1 MTSMQRSYLGDV
13 SPPANM
19 DSSIEP
25 MGNSLITS
33 MDFSNV
39 NEFIN
44 GNDESLS
51 LANFNQYRLSDAIN
65 DRNFLERLTNYDESL
80 FTKDAD
86 INNCDIDSNHLIS
99 NGTLSSNST
108 LQNSTDSTK
117 NDDTFVAAI
126 QLNGTFDAVGEV
138 DRTFIQAPEDSLS
151 QSKNGTFEIGNAKNE
166 TFDAKNGT
174 FDAKNGTFDA
184 KKAFSDFNKTT
195 DALEDE
201 ELSLY
206 GTFKVENDGD
216 DFKKPEVFGM
226 TITRERSPKVDSNS
240 TVTKK
245 DLVEGM

>member
-1 MTSMQRSYLGDV
+1 
-13 SPPANM
+13 
-19 DSSIEP
+19 
-25 MGNSLITS
+25 

-117 NDDTFVAAI
+117 NDDTFVAAD
-126 QLNGTFDAVGEV
+126 QLNGTFNAVGEV
-138 DRTFIQAPEDSLS
+138 DRTFIQAPVDSSS
-151 QSKNGTFEIGNAKNE
+151 QSKNGTFEIGNE

-174 FDAKNGTFDA
+174 FDAKNGTFDTKNETIDAKNGTFDA
-184 KKAFSDFNKTT
+184 KKAFILFNNTT

-206 GTFKVENDGD
+206 GTFKVENDDG
-216 DFKKPEVFGM
+216 DFKKPDGFGM
-226 TITRERSPKVDSNS
+226 TIARQRSPKVDLNS
-240 TVTKK
+240 TITKK
-245 DLVEGM
+245 DLVEGK

>member
-1 MTSMQRSYLGDV
+1 MQRSYLGDV
-13 SPPANM
+13 SPPSNM

-51 LANFNQYRLSDAIN
+51 LANFHQYRLSDAIN

-86 INNCDIDSNHLIS
+86 INNCDIDSNQLIS

-108 LQNSTDSTK
+108 LQNSADSTK
-117 NDDTFVAAI
+117 NDDTFLAAD
-126 QLNGTFDAVGEV
+126 QVNGTFNAVGEC
-138 DRTFIQAPEDSLS
+138 DRTFIQAPDDISS
-151 QSKNGTFEIGNAKNE
+151 HSKNGTFEIGPAKNE

-184 KKAFSDFNKTT
+184 KKAFSEINKTT

-206 GTFKVENDGD
+206 GTFKIENDGG
-216 DFKKPEVFGM
+216 DFKKPEGFVMPIGSQH
-226 TITRERSPKVDSNS
+226 SPKVDLNS
-240 TVTKK
+240 TVTKR
-245 DLVEGM
+245 DLVKGN

>member
-1 MTSMQRSYLGDV
+1 MQRSYLGDV
-13 SPPANM
+13 SPPTNM

-117 NDDTFVAAI
+117 NDDTFVATG
-126 QLNGTFDAVGEV
+126 QLNGTFNAVIEV
-138 DRTFIQAPEDSLS
+138 DRTFIQAPDDSLS

-166 TFDAKNGT
+166 T

-206 GTFKVENDGD
+206 GTFKVENDGN
-216 DFKKPEVFGM
+216 DFKKPEIFDM
-226 TITRERSPKVDSNS
+226 TITRQRSPKVDLNS
-240 TVTKK
+240 TVTNKE
-245 DLVEGM
+245 LVEGK